1 MIGLSITLAAFAFM
15 AAHAAILVQF
25 IGTSDTVLWWL
36 SVVQLSFLLAAI
48 GFMLAAALHRRHQ
61 HEATVYSGPA
71 ARLSHYWQ
79 LLPGW
84 LIFLCLLLIV
94 TVLLGELSIF
104 IARLQGNQLSWLQ
117 HIPTLTVIAV
127 CTILCAAWIL
137 KKRN

>member
-36 SVVQLSFLLAAI
+36 SVVQVSFLLGAT
-48 GFMLAAALHRRHQ
+48 GFILAALQFRRRGQ
-61 HEATVYSGPA
+61 QATAYSGLA

-84 LIFLCLLLIV
+84 LIFLCVLLIV

-104 IARLQGNQLSWLQ
+104 IARLQGNELSWLQ
-117 HIPTLTVIAV
+117 HIPTLTVVVV
-127 CTILCAAWIL
+127 CTILCSAWIL
-137 KKRN
+137 RKR